1 MCAKKRGQ
9 EDERGIGGQDE
20 EEPGDSRVI
29 MDPRRSRQR
38 GQRSWGGFFHY
49 YVCERFD
56 QTHQRRRRRGRGLD
70 RWLAT

>member
-49 YVCERFD
+49 YVNVSI
-56 QTHQRRRRRGRGLD
+56 RRIRGGGGGGGSIGG
-70 RWLAT
+70 WLPS